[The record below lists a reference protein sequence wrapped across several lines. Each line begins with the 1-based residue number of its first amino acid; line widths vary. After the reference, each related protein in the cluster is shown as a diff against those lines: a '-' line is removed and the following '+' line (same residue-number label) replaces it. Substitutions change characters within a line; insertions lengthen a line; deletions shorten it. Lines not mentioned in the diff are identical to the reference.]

1 MSPPDL
7 SRLLREKEFVKNV
20 NSERVS
26 PLVSHRHEFNI
37 RKGCYNTIQDMKLTH
52 LAQNRVK
59 RLAKVG
65 MLLELTVQKDTGN
78 ILTSWLT
85 TFLPINHATWIQ
97 EYEKRQEPSRRGVN
111 VAFCRQFTNRSYLK
125 HTNCAVNKPTLNIR
139 ENAWN
144 VRYSSSLNT
153 PHLSLGF

>member
-78 ILTSWLT
+78 ILTS
-85 TFLPINHATWIQ
+85 
-97 EYEKRQEPSRRGVN
+97 
-111 VAFCRQFTNRSYLK
+111 
-125 HTNCAVNKPTLNIR
+125 
-139 ENAWN
+139 
-144 VRYSSSLNT
+144 
-153 PHLSLGF
+153 